1 MTPYALKYAGVEWP
15 VKVQELRETL
25 QGKNA
30 DAMVLTEH
38 VSILVFKAIAQCG
51 KTRNSL
57 SPKRIP

>member
-25 QGKNA
+25 QDKKA

-38 VSILVFKAIAQCG
+38 VNNLV
-51 KTRNSL
+51 
-57 SPKRIP
+57 

>member
-25 QGKNA
+25 HDKKA

-38 VSILVFKAIAQCG
+38 VRILALAIAQCR
-51 KTRNSL
+51 KTKNHL
-57 SPKRIP
+57 LPKNIP

>member
-25 QGKNA
+25 QDKNA

-38 VSILVFKAIAQCG
+38 VSSTLVKKPIAQCG
-51 KTRNSL
+51 KPRNCL
-57 SPKRIP
+57 SPSL